1 MNIRPSRRGR
11 QSLTGRAP
19 RTMRYAL
26 YAALAAGAASVIHF
40 GASLAILAGS
50 PGEGPPVAT
59 HRASGGALVICGG
72 GRLPEQVRDRFLELA
87 GGRDAR
93 IVVIPT
99 AHTDADGPNAAR
111 SLEPWKKRQI
121 ASLRLFHTRSR
132 VEADDLEFT
141 RPLAEA
147 TGVWIGGGLQ
157 AKLTQAYLGTDVE
170 RQLKALLARGGV
182 IGGTSAGAA
191 VMSRVM
197 ITSGRTEA
205 MLGEGFG
212 LLPGTVIDQHFMK
225 RNRMER
231 LLGVVR
237 QHPDLVG
244 LGIDEQTAIVVDLGS
259 RRISVLGNSYVVAC
273 VPEPPQPTSEPV
285 MKPGDLA
292 SARVAASTTP
302 HVEFLKPGDEAD
314 LTALK
319 THPDNAV
326 VQRIDF
332 EAL

>member
-1 MNIRPSRRGR
+1 MKFWPSRRGR

-26 YAALAAGAASVIHF
+26 YAALALGAVTVIHL
-40 GASLAILAGS
+40 GASLAILAGAPGEAKPITAYHS
-50 PGEGPPVAT
+50 PGGT
-59 HRASGGALVICGG
+59 LVICGG
-72 GRLPEQVRDRFLELA
+72 GKLPEQVRDRFLELA
-87 GGRDAR
+87 GGSDAR

-99 AHTDADGPNAAR
+99 AHSDADGPNAAR
-111 SLEPWKKRQI
+111 SLEPWKKRPH

-132 VEADDLEFT
+132 KEADDPEFN

-147 TGVWIGGGLQ
+147 TGIWIGGGLQ
-157 AKLTQAYLGTDVE
+157 AKLAQAYLGTEVE
-170 RQLKALLARGGV
+170 RQFNALLARGGV

-205 MLGEGFG
+205 LLGEGFG
-212 LLPGTVIDQHFMK
+212 LMPGAVIDQHFIK

-231 LLGVVR
+231 LLGVLR
-237 QHPDLVG
+237 QHPELVG
-244 LGIDEQTAIVVDLGS
+244 FGIDEQTALVVDLGNH
-259 RRISVLGNSYVVAC
+259 RISVIGNSYVVAC
-273 VPEPPQPTSEPV
+273 VPEPSPTRAEPV
-285 MKPGDLA
+285 VKIGAMA
-292 SARVAASTTP
+292 SAVSPTP
-302 HVEFLKPGDEAD
+302 THVEFLKPGDEAD

-319 THPDNAV
+319 THPDQAV
-326 VQRIDF
+326 VQRIDL